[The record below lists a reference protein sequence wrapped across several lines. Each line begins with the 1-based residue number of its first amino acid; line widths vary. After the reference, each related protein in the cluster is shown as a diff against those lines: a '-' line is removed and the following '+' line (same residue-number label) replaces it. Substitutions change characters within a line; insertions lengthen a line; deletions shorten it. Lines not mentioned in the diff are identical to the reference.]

1 MPKSTTLSNA
11 NVQAQGDAMVALLS
25 NGYLRIYSGAQP
37 ATADTAVP
45 GAQVL
50 LAELRF
56 NTPAAGA
63 TPATGII
70 TFTTTLMAAG
80 VGLFRRNGGCCR
92 RRARGSADAG
102 GNCRLRGRGRMNV
115 GSGCLGAEAAGQ
127 QHDCQAR
134 QERGTHVDLHGSV
147 AGVPRRNANRGGQR
161 RPACSN

>member
-37 ATADTAVP
+37 ATADTVP

-56 NTPAAGA
+56 NTPASGA

-80 VGLFRRNGGCCR
+80 VAALATGTAGWYRCLK
-92 RRARGSADAG
+92 AD
-102 GNCRLRGRGRMNV
+102 
-115 GSGCLGAEAAGQ
+115 GATAVVDGDADIAANSPNLVLSTT
-127 QHDCQAR
+127 AI
-134 QERGTHVDLHGSV
+134 V
-147 AGVPRRNANRGGQR
+147 AGATVSVTSFNHTINKTSVGY
-161 RPACSN
+161 